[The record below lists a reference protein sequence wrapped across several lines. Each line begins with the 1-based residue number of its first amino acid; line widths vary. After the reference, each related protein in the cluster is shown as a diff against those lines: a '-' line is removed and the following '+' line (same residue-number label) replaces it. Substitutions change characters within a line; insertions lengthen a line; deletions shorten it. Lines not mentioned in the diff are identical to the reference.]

1 MICSHCS
8 VEIPDVSAFCP
19 ACGGPVSAPG
29 TLTAQGTRDAV
40 LGGLAYVTVVPA
52 ILFLA
57 FPSLKSSRFVR
68 FHSWQ
73 SLFFAVAVVLAAVL
87 VKFLF
92 AILSIL
98 PMIGFLA
105 AWLSIGVT
113 FIAVSVLWVVLP
125 LKALQGQSYEL
136 PVLGSIAAR
145 LIE

>member
-1 MICSHCS
+1 M
-8 VEIPDVSAFCP
+8 PDVSAFCP
-19 ACGGPVSAPG
+19 VCGRPVSAPG
-29 TLTAQGTRDAV
+29 TLVAPGTRDAL

-57 FPSLKSSRFVR
+57 VPPLKSSRFVR

-73 SLFFAVAVVLAAVL
+73 SLFFAAAVVVAAVL
-87 VKFLF
+87 VKVLF
-92 AILSIL
+92 AVLSIL

-105 AWLSIGVT
+105 AWLSIGVA
-113 FIAVSVLWVVLP
+113 FIAVAVLWVVLP

-145 LIE
+145 LVE